1 MLKDIVE
8 ATPLE
13 GYQVRLQFEDG
24 VVGELD
30 LSAIIRFE
38 GVFAPPLKDF
48 NRFRELRAHPAWAPS
63 IGRTEPISIPLSSMH
78 V

>member
-30 LSAIIRFE
+30 HSAIILLE
-38 GVFAPPLKDF
+38 GVFPPSKTSIASGNF
-48 NRFRELRAHPAWAPS
+48 AHILTWAPS

>member
-30 LSAIIRFE
+30 LSAINLFE
-38 GVFAPPLKDF
+38 GVFAPLKGS
-48 NRFRELRAHPAWAPS
+48 NRFRELRHILTWAPS